1 MLKEWRSIGDKRYLH
16 VWTAYYL
23 SLNSILFFWLINLKT
38 CFFSCPLSNSSIYSS
53 LNVIGHLQSLASFFP
68 LSLYSWAV
76 ININFIFMVCPI
88 SSFLYISSP
97 TTFTSVNSLLG
108 RWTSG
113 GAFRAL
119 HCSRDGKT
127 SPKSRKPH
135 TRSTESENHCIK
147 NLGMFLK
154 NCHNFGIFC

>member
-1 MLKEWRSIGDKRYLH
+1 METVTLYTKHTLLTLMHVKGMEKHRWQKVSACLK
-16 VWTAYYL
+16 
-23 SLNSILFFWLINLKT
+23 SILFFWLIRLKT
-38 CFFSCPLSNSSIYSS
+38 CFFSCPFSNSSIYSS
-53 LNVIGHLQSLASFFP
+53 LNVIGHLQSLASFSP

-76 ININFIFMVCPI
+76 ININFSFMVCPI
-88 SSFLYISSP
+88 SSFLYMSSP

-108 RWTSG
+108 RWMSG

-147 NLGMFLK
+147 
-154 NCHNFGIFC
+154 I